1 VHQAACALDLD
12 RLAYA
17 ADRHRRLGDRGTGHH
32 GLRPML
38 AAKSTLNCL
47 LDGELHIRV
56 DPARHHVA
64 GGRRQDR
71 GHEDMCPFKKPVLE
85 STIIVAWG

>member
-1 VHQAACALDLD
+1 
-12 RLAYA
+12 
-17 ADRHRRLGDRGTGHH
+17 
-32 GLRPML
+32 ML